1 MNNEFKKDMEKIVT
15 SDELKNKI
23 KLAAAKKI
31 AENSENEKK
40 KKLVY
45 IKYAS
50 ICAACLALVVSVYS
64 ASRYFSAPVSD
75 DGDNH
80 YVSMSKNPLTEKSD
94 KNKSYNNLIP
104 KESDEN
110 ITNVP
115 ENGTENTKAPDNKKE
130 NAGGAYSSETN
141 PRNDDAVSSPNGTY
155 SDTDISLSGT
165 DSDMSGES
173 DVNIPAE
180 GGTAIPDADETDGPV
195 LSGNL
200 YCDAESIDEAREL
213 LGYDFKA
220 PSYIPDCYL
229 TGSITVISGKIA
241 QISYLC
247 ADDGI
252 TYRTARG
259 SDDISGD
266 YNSYSDEET
275 KDVSNLSITFK
286 SNGEKTHLAVWSDG
300 ESSYSISSSSGISKD
315 IMEKIALGVTD
326 TKTTQ

>member
-1 MNNEFKKDMEKIVT
+1 MNNEFKKDMEKIVA

-40 KKLVY
+40 KKIVY

-50 ICAACLALVVSVYS
+50 VCVACLALVVSVYS
-64 ASRYFSAPVSD
+64 ASRYFSTSPSD

-94 KNKSYNNLIP
+94 NNKSYNNPIP

-110 ITNVP
+110 KTNVP
-115 ENGTENTKAPDNKKE
+115 ESGTESAKVPDNRKE
-130 NAGGAYSSETN
+130 NAGGSYLTAIKPES
-141 PRNDDAVSSPNGTY
+141 DKAVSSPNGTY
-155 SDTDISLSGT
+155 SDTDIGLNGT
-165 DSDMSGES
+165 DSDISGENG
-173 DVNIPAE
+173 VNMPAE
-180 GGTAIPDADETDGPV
+180 GGAVIPDDETDAPV
-195 LSGNL
+195 LAGNP
-200 YCDAESIDEAREL
+200 YCDVESIDEAREL

-220 PSYIPDCYL
+220 PSYIPDGYL
-229 TGSITVISGKIA
+229 TDSITVISGKIA
-241 QISYLC
+241 QISYLS

-286 SNGEKTHLAVWSDG
+286 SDGEKTHLAVWSDG
-300 ESSYSISSSSGISKD
+300 ENSYSISSSGGINKD

-326 TKTTQ
+326 TQTAQ

>member
-1 MNNEFKKDMEKIVT
+1 MN
-15 SDELKNKI
+15 
-23 KLAAAKKI
+23 
-31 AENSENEKK
+31 
-40 KKLVY
+40 
-45 IKYAS
+45 
-50 ICAACLALVVSVYS
+50 
-64 ASRYFSAPVSD
+64 
-75 DGDNH
+75 
-80 YVSMSKNPLTEKSD
+80 KNPLTEKSD

-115 ENGTENTKAPDNKKE
+115 ENETENTKAPDNRNE
-130 NAGGAYSSETN
+130 NAGGSYLTATKPESDE
-141 PRNDDAVSSPNGTY
+141 AVSSPNGTY
-155 SDTDISLSGT
+155 SDTDIGLNGT
-165 DSDMSGES
+165 DSDISGES
-173 DVNIPAE
+173 GVNMPAE
-180 GGTAIPDADETDGPV
+180 GGAVIPDDETDGPV

-220 PSYIPDCYL
+220 PSYIPDGYL
-229 TGSITVISGKIA
+229 TDSITVISGKIA

-300 ESSYSISSSSGISKD
+300 ESSYSISSSGGINKD